1 MSYLTFHSGSNSQI
15 YSTFIKA
22 KAEIYYIKTPK
33 HQTKIHFCL
42 CLLVYLCVCVFSIVI
57 HLNIFMIIRI
67 FDKMQRNINTT
78 NVSMKEE
85 MQKAGDKYGGPKPS
99 LSM

>member
-1 MSYLTFHSGSNSQI
+1 
-15 YSTFIKA
+15 
-22 KAEIYYIKTPK
+22 
-33 HQTKIHFCL
+33 
-42 CLLVYLCVCVFSIVI
+42 
-57 HLNIFMIIRI
+57 
-67 FDKMQRNINTT
+67 MQRNINTT